1 MKLVMF
7 RYFPGPNVHARSPV
21 SEALVD
27 LAERVTFRTD
37 RLAGFSADLVE
48 ALPGLSTHHCSRRH
62 AGGFVERLHEGT
74 FLGHVVEHVTL
85 ELLTVAGEEVFY
97 GKTRER
103 GPRPDTVVRIV
114 YESESERSGRRAVES
129 SMELVLALLEHRAEW
144 VAAHVPRWRDELAQ
158 YRWGPTTRSL
168 VAAARRRGIPVARLD
183 EASLVRLGEGAAQVR
198 VRASLTDRVSALAVE
213 RAQDKDETKRVL
225 RDAGIPVPPGR
236 LVTELPEALAALTN
250 LGGPVVVKPNDACQ
264 GQGVSM
270 NVRTADEMEAA
281 WTAAAALSG
290 SVVVE
295 QQVAGDNY
303 RLLVV
308 GDRMVA
314 AARREPPAVVGNGQD
329 TVRLLVAALN
339 QDPRRGLGHA
349 FPLSWV
355 PIDAGLER
363 HLRAQHL
370 SLDAVPAPGQRV
382 SLSLAAN
389 LSTGASAVDATDAI
403 HPDLAHDAV
412 RAAGALGLDV
422 AGVDIVTPSLGG
434 GLADVGGVV
443 VEVNA
448 APGLRMHEA
457 PTRGVARPVGEAI
470 VGHLFPG
477 RGAGRIP
484 VACVTGTNGKTTVTR
499 MLARMLAA
507 AGHRTGMTTTD
518 GIFLGERRV
527 AQGDLTGP
535 WSARLLLND
544 PGVDACVLETARGG
558 IVRGGLG
565 FDACDVAV
573 VTNIGADHLGQDGIE
588 TLDDLVHLKA
598 LTVEVVRREGAV
610 VLNADDER
618 VLGMASRTQAA
629 VWLFSADAAGSAAI
643 RRHRGAGGSA
653 VFVRQGFL
661 VAGWGATE
669 RRLVAV
675 RSVPAALRGLA
686 MVNIANAAAAAAA
699 ALALDLDIRVV
710 RAALRNFPA
719 GGQGVNRGRLEVIPG
734 QDLTVLIDYGHNA
747 PAVAALGTI
756 CQGLMGRRLRHVTAV
771 LGLPGDR
778 RNEDLIRTA
787 CAVASFANRVV
798 VREDADRRGREVGE
812 LANLLAYAVKAWGM
826 PPTSVD
832 IVLDE
837 GEAVRRAIHTA
848 PPGTLVLVLYERYDV
863 VATAAHEAL
872 ATREAGLP
880 IGSGRP

>member
-1 MKLVMF
+1 MKVLLF
-7 RYFPGPNVHARSPV
+7 RYFPGPNVHARTPV

-27 LAERVTFRTD
+27 LAERAESRTD
-37 RLAGFSADLVE
+37 RLVGFEDDLLQV
-48 ALPGLSTHHCSRRH
+48 LPGLSSHYCSQRH
-62 AGGFVERLHEGT
+62 PGGFVERLHEGT
-74 FLGHVVEHVTL
+74 FLGHVLEHVAL

-114 YESESERSGRRAVES
+114 YESESERSGRRALES
-129 SMELVLALLEHRAEW
+129 SVEAVLALLEHRAAW

-198 VRASLTDRVSALAVE
+198 VRASLTDRASALAVE
-213 RAQDKDETKRVL
+213 RAQDKEETKRVL
-225 RDAGIPVPPGR
+225 RDAGIPVPAGR
-236 LVTELPEALAALTN
+236 IAADLPQALDALEALGA
-250 LGGPVVVKPNDACQ
+250 PVVVKPNDACQ
-264 GQGVSM
+264 GRGVSM
-270 NVRTADEMEAA
+270 NVCTAADMEDA
-281 WTAAAALSG
+281 WPAAAAVSPA
-290 SVVVE
+290 VVVE
-295 QQVAGDNY
+295 RQVAGGNY

-314 AARREPPAVVGNGQD
+314 AARREPPVVVGNGRD
-329 TVRLLVAALN
+329 TVRQLVASLN
-339 QDPRRGLGHA
+339 QDPRRGMGHA

-355 PIDAGLER
+355 PIDAALER
-363 HLRAQHL
+363 HLRTEDL
-370 SLDAVPAPGQRV
+370 SLDAVPAHGQTV
-382 SLSLAAN
+382 SLALAAN
-389 LSTGASAVDATDAI
+389 LSTGASAVDVTDAI
-403 HPDLAHDAV
+403 HPHLAHDAV

-422 AGVDIVTPSLGG
+422 AGVDVVTPSVDG

-457 PTRGVARPVGEAI
+457 PTHGAARPVGEAI
-470 VGHLFPG
+470 VRHLFPE
-477 RGAGRIP
+477 GATGRIP

-499 MLARMLAA
+499 MLARIVAE
-507 AGHRTGMTTTD
+507 AGYRTGMATTD
-518 GIFLGERRV
+518 GIYVGERRV
-527 AQGDLTGP
+527 AEGDLTGP

-558 IVRGGLG
+558 IARGGLG
-565 FDACDVAV
+565 FDACDVTV
-573 VTNIGADHLGQDGIE
+573 VTNIGIDHLGQDGVE

-598 LTVEVVRREGAV
+598 LTVEVARRDGAV
-610 VLNADDER
+610 VLNADDDR
-618 VLGMASRTQAA
+618 VLGMAERTRAA
-629 VWLFSADAAGSAAI
+629 VWLFSGSTTPSAALCSHRAAG
-643 RRHRGAGGSA
+643 GAA

-661 VAGWGATE
+661 VVGRGAAE

-675 RSVPAALRGLA
+675 RSIPASLNGLA
-686 MVNIANAAAAAAA
+686 TVNVANAAAAAAA
-699 ALALDLDIRVV
+699 ALALGIEVRVV
-710 RAALRNFPA
+710 RRALRQFPA
-719 GGQGVNRGRLEVIPG
+719 GGHGVNRGRLEVIPG
-734 QDLTVLIDYGHNA
+734 EDLTVLIDYGHNA

-756 CQGLMGRRLRHVTAV
+756 CHGLMGRRLRQVTAV

-787 CAVASFANRVV
+787 CAVASFADRVV
-798 VREDADRRGREVGE
+798 VREDADRRGRAVGE

-826 PPTSVD
+826 PPDAVE

-837 GEAVRRAIHTA
+837 GEAVRHAVESA
-848 PPGTLVLVLYERYDV
+848 PPGTLVLALYERYDV
-863 VATAAHEAL
+863 VAAAAREAL
-872 ATREAGLP
+872 AAREARRQASSVPL
-880 IGSGRP
+880 

>member
-27 LAERVTFRTD
+27 LAERATSRTD
-37 RLAGFSADLVE
+37 RLTGFGPALLQ

-62 AGGFVERLHEGT
+62 PGGFVERLHEGT
-74 FLGHVVEHVTL
+74 FLGHVVEHVAL

-103 GPRPDTVVRIV
+103 GPFPDTVVRIV

-129 SMELVLALLEHRAEW
+129 SMELVLAVLEHRAEW
-144 VAAHVPRWRDELAQ
+144 LAAHLPRWRDELAQ

-198 VRASLTDRVSALAVE
+198 VRASLTDRASALAVE

-225 RDAGIPVPPGR
+225 LAAGIPVPSGR
-236 LVTELPEALAALTN
+236 LVSTRPEALSALAA

-270 NVRTADEMEAA
+270 NVRTADDMEEA
-281 WTAAAALSG
+281 WPAAAAVSG
-290 SVVVE
+290 TVVVE
-295 QQVAGDNY
+295 RQVSGDNY

-308 GDRMVA
+308 GDRLVA
-314 AARREPPAVVGNGQD
+314 AARREPPVVVGNGRD
-329 TVRLLVAALN
+329 SVRLLVAALN
-339 QDPRRGLGHA
+339 QDPRRGMGHA

-355 PIDAGLER
+355 PIDAPLER
-363 HLRAQHL
+363 HLRTQDL
-370 SLDAVPAPGQRV
+370 SLDAVPAPGRRV
-382 SLSLAAN
+382 SLALAAN
-389 LSTGASAVDATDAI
+389 LSTGASAVDATDAV
-403 HPDLAHDAV
+403 HPDLASDAV

-422 AGVDIVTPSLGG
+422 AGVDIVTPSLDG
-434 GLADVGGVV
+434 GLGDVGGVV

-470 VGHLFPG
+470 VHHLFPD
-477 RGAGRIP
+477 GATGRIP

-499 MLARMLAA
+499 MLARIVAA
-507 AGHRTGMTTTD
+507 AGYRTGMTTTD
-518 GIFLGERRV
+518 GIYVGERRV

-558 IVRGGLG
+558 IARGGLG

-573 VTNIGADHLGQDGIE
+573 VTNIGVDHLGQDGIE

-598 LTVEVVRREGAV
+598 LTVEVARREGAV

-618 VLGMASRTQAA
+618 VLGMAERTRAA
-629 VWLFSADAAGSAAI
+629 VWLFSGSPGESATI
-643 RRHRGAGGSA
+643 RRHREAGGSA

-661 VAGWGATE
+661 VAGLGATE

-675 RSVPAALRGLA
+675 RSVPASLHGVAT
-686 MVNIANAAAAAAA
+686 VNIANAAAAAAA
-699 ALALDLDIRVV
+699 ALALGIEVRVV
-710 RAALRNFPA
+710 RAALRAFPA

-756 CQGLMGRRLRHVTAV
+756 CHGLMGRRLRQVTAV

-787 CAVASFANRVV
+787 CAVASFADRVV
-798 VREDADRRGREVGE
+798 VREDADRRGRAVGE

-826 PPTSVD
+826 SPASVET
-832 IVLDE
+832 VLDE
-837 GEAVRRAIHTA
+837 GEAVRHAVATA

-863 VATAAHEAL
+863 VTAAAREAL
-872 ATREAGLP
+872 AEREAHP
-880 IGSGRP
+880 RVESARS